1 MRKRIA
7 AILTSVL
14 LTAVT
19 AASLMACGNSGE
31 KITEQTTDG
40 EPHVTLVYAEV
51 NPEDSIAGQI
61 AREFKKEA
69 EKWSDG
75 SLTIDIHYN
84 GKLGYEDEVLDSMM
98 KEEDKIQISRI
109 STFTLNSLGA
119 EDSSLLSLPYTF
131 VNRDHFWTF
140 AFSQLASE
148 MLEEDSANLPVE
160 GLFFGEEGY
169 RHFFTKQKINGYRD
183 FEGMKL
189 RVSNDPIMED
199 MIKSLGGIPV
209 TVSFGDIYAA
219 IRSGE
224 VDGAEQPI
232 INYRVNAFP
241 EVSQNMYLDGHTLG
255 ILEVVIT
262 DIAWERLTE
271 NQQKA
276 IHRASKRAQMAN
288 RSEVEIQEE
297 QIRAELIRDNVN
309 LEKAY
314 TEDIN
319 GMKALWKPVIQK
331 YTVDKSEH
339 LADLY
344 QQILDMKEQPLS

>member
-1 MRKRIA
+1 M
-7 AILTSVL
+7 
-14 LTAVT
+14 
-19 AASLMACGNSGE
+19 
-31 KITEQTTDG
+31 
-40 EPHVTLVYAEV
+40 TLVYAEV
-51 NPEDSIAGQI
+51 NPKDSIAGHI
-61 AREFKKEA
+61 AQEFKEEA

-84 GKLGYEDEVLDSMM
+84 GKLGFEDEVLDSMM

-131 VNRDHFWTF
+131 ADREHFWTF
-140 AFSQLASE
+140 AFSQLASQ
-148 MLEEDSANLPVE
+148 MLEEDSANLPVR
-160 GLFFGEEGY
+160 GLFYGEEGF
-169 RHFFTKQKINGYRD
+169 RNFFTKEKVIGYHD

-199 MIKSLGGIPV
+199 MIKALGGIPV

-219 IRSGE
+219 IRSGK
-224 VDGAEQPI
+224 VDGAEQPL

-241 EVSQNMYLDGHTLG
+241 EVSQNVYMDGHTLG
-255 ILEVVIT
+255 ILEIVIT
-262 DIAWERLTE
+262 DMAWERLTE
-271 NQQKA
+271 KQQKA
-276 IHRASKRAQMAN
+276 IHRASRRAQIAN
-288 RSEVEIQEE
+288 KNNVEDLEN
-297 QIRAELIRDNVN
+297 QIREELVRDNVN

-319 GMKALWKPVIQK
+319 GMKERWEPVIRK
-331 YTVDKSEH
+331 YTVEKSDH

-344 QQILDMKEQPLS
+344 QQILDMKKSPAL